1 MGRYLIVGEISNAGK
16 LWVVDDSS
24 LEVLSTIDVTQDDDM
39 TGVVYLPTIDRYILN
54 DRFGR
59 IFSYSLANGTLTQ
72 QHRLTESSTSF
83 DDLTYDSVRDR
94 LITTGQ
100 RTGGST
106 QYMYEYSYSVASG
119 FRRTLRDTV
128 PSQTGLGVNFSYSP
142 RGLAYIPGDSP
153 KLHVYNS
160 SSATDFILEFAP
172 GTYDVNS
179 PVKYR
184 TVSDRSAATMTY
196 NPDLQRSIV
205 LSAGQI
211 KQFSATA
218 YGNPSNTANL
228 PAAMRATGVILRGI
242 SWTPDP
248 TPEGFNHLRAGVAY
262 NKAIRAGVA
271 YNKAFRGGVAY

>member
-1 MGRYLIVGEISNAGK
+1 MGRYLIAGEISNAGK

-39 TGVVYLPTIDRYILN
+39 TGVVYIPTIDRYILN
-54 DRFGR
+54 NRFGR
-59 IFSYSLANGTLTQ
+59 IFSYSLADGVLTQ
-72 QHRLTESSTSF
+72 QHRLNESSTSF

-106 QYMYEYSYSVASG
+106 QYMYEYSYSVSRG
-119 FRRTLRDTV
+119 FSRTLRDVV
-128 PSQTGLGVNFSYSP
+128 PQQSGLGLGFSYSP

-153 KLHVYNS
+153 KLHVYNAS
-160 SSATDFILEFAP
+160 SITNFILEFAP

-184 TVSDRSAATMTY
+184 TVLDRSAATMTY
-196 NPDLQRSIV
+196 NSDLQRSIV
-205 LSAGQI
+205 LSVGQI

-228 PAAMRATGVILRGI
+228 PAAMRAAGVILRGI

-262 NKAIRAGVA
+262 NKVIRGGVT